1 MFPAADSVL
10 LRFLV
15 PASML
20 FRLPVS
26 VLFRFL
32 FMLTV
37 SVLFRFLF
45 MFPDPVPVSE
55 LLRLF
60 DANIS
65 DSSEVSE
72 IFRFLDDDDDD
83 KSELDF
89 WFLIFWTIPNNFWK
103 FEFLRIGSP
112 SRGSWIR
119 SITSRTSTVF
129 LENFFRRSVNS
140 SLEHD
145 TGLSLPSLQ
154 NFK

>member
-103 FEFLRIGSP
+103 FEFLILVSLRKI
-112 SRGSWIR
+112 
-119 SITSRTSTVF
+119 VF
-129 LENFFRRSVNS
+129 L
-140 SLEHD
+140 SLIFSPCQ
-145 TGLSLPSLQ
+145 GLKSNLETFGLK
-154 NFK
+154 N

>member
-10 LRFLV
+10 FRFLV

-20 FRLPVS
+20 FRFPVS

-32 FMLTV
+32 L
-37 SVLFRFLF
+37 

-72 IFRFLDDDDDD
+72 IFRFLDDDDDG

-103 FEFLRIGSP
+103 FEILRIGSP

-119 SITSRTSTVF
+119 STTSRTSTVF
-129 LENFFRRSVNS
+129 LENFFRRLVNS

-145 TGLSLPSLQ
+145 TGFSLSSLQ

>member
-1 MFPAADSVL
+1 MFPAAVSVL
-10 LRFLV
+10 FRFLV
-15 PASML
+15 PDSML
-20 FRLPVS
+20 FRFPVS

-32 FMLTV
+32 L
-37 SVLFRFLF
+37 

-72 IFRFLDDDDDD
+72 IFRFLDEDDEEV
-83 KSELDF
+83 ELDF
-89 WFLIFWTIPNNFWK
+89 WLWIFWTIPNNFWK
-103 FEFLRIGSP
+103 FELLRICSP
-112 SRGSWIR
+112 SRGSWRR

-129 LENFFRRSVNS
+129 LEKFFRRLVSS

-154 NFK
+154 SFK